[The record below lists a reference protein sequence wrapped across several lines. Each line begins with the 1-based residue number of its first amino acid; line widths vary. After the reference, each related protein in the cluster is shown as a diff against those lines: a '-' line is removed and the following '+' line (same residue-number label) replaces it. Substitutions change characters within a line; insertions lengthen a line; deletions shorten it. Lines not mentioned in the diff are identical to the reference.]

1 MIFFLFLAGCR
12 AGVPRG
18 KPWPGFGNRKIK
30 QIGGRRRSGTAP
42 HWTSKNECLTGASGV
57 ATFFAWLPRLG
68 DAIGKEL
75 QKCAYFWKKISS
87 HSGENCPSQ
96 STREHVSRHNA
107 YVRTPVQSLE
117 TRPKQRSTCGVML
130 GFYAYISAHV
140 VIHFFFHTSDR
151 LFVTFIS
158 ACTPVF
164 GIVALGCH
172 LICKYRH

>member
-1 MIFFLFLAGCR
+1 MSAS
-12 AGVPRG
+12 
-18 KPWPGFGNRKIK
+18 
-30 QIGGRRRSGTAP
+30 Q
-42 HWTSKNECLTGASGV
+42 GASGV

-75 QKCAYFWKKISS
+75 QKCAYFWKKIPS

-117 TRPKQRSTCGVML
+117 TRPKQRSTCSVML

-140 VIHFFFHTSDR
+140 AIHFFFHTSDR

>member
-1 MIFFLFLAGCR
+1 M
-12 AGVPRG
+12 PRC

-42 HWTSKNECLTGASGV
+42 HWTSKNECLTGGIWRSHFFCMASKAWRCDWQGV
-57 ATFFAWLPRLG
+57 TKMRLFL
-68 DAIGKEL
+68 E
-75 QKCAYFWKKISS
+75 KIPS

-117 TRPKQRSTCGVML
+117 TRPKQRSTCSVML

-140 VIHFFFHTSDR
+140 AIHFFFHTSDR